1 MAVSRAT
8 LRRARAI
15 RLLID
20 DTVDSALRDLVE
32 AWGLAWDT
40 VVDEWR
46 QAAAEL
52 AATRPDG
59 GWHSRAA
66 VLRSVRASNAL
77 QLTGEALDQLATNSG
92 IRILR
97 DVPTLLADQDELLA
111 LLIDSEVPSGV
122 DVGWSRV
129 SKDQLDAVVKRATG
143 QVESKLRP
151 LPRDVQAQMKQEL
164 IRGVITG
171 SNPNKVASVL
181 VGRLGARFEGG
192 LWRART
198 IARTELLQATRD
210 AALESRK
217 ANADIVAGWRWMCS
231 LSSRTCPSCLSMNG
245 QTFPAGEPGP
255 NDHPCGRCTAVP
267 VTKPWSELGIDQ
279 PEPASTFPDAQA
291 WFRQQTDK
299 VQADIM
305 GQARLDALRSGKIA
319 WEDLSMRQSNPGWRD
334 SYVVR
339 PLKTA

>member
-20 DTVDSALRDLVE
+20 DHVESALRDLVE

-59 GWHSRAA
+59 GWHARA
-66 VLRSVRASNAL
+66 VILRNLRAQRAL
-77 QLTGEALDQLATNSG
+77 QQTALALDELAQHAG

-97 DVPTLLADQDELLA
+97 DMPGLLADQEDLLA
-111 LLIDSEVPSGV
+111 LLIDTQLPSGV

-129 SKDQLDAVVKRATG
+129 SAAQLDAIVKRSAG
-143 QVESKLRP
+143 QIESSLRP
-151 LPRDVQAQMKQEL
+151 LPGQVQAQMKQEL

-171 SNPNKVASVL
+171 SNPDRVASIL
-181 VGRLGARFEGG
+181 VGRLGARFDGG

-198 IARTELLQATRD
+198 IARTEILDASRA
-210 AALESRK
+210 AALQSRI
-217 ANADIVAGWRWMCS
+217 ANSDVLQGWRWMCS
-231 LSSRTCPSCLSMNG
+231 LSSRTCPSCLAMNG
-245 QTFPAGEPGP
+245 EVFPADEPGP
-255 NDHPCGRCTAVP
+255 DDHPSGRCTAVP
-267 VTKPWSELGIDQ
+267 VTKSWADLGIDGVD
-279 PEPASTFPDAQA
+279 EPASQFPDARA
-291 WFRQQTDK
+291 WFGQQSADVQRQ
-299 VQADIM
+299 IM
-305 GQARLDALRSGKIA
+305 GPARLDKLKSGALS
-319 WEDLSMRQSNPGWRD
+319 WEQIPQARQNPGWRR
-334 SYVVR
+334 SYH
-339 PLKTA
+339 PAKP